1 MMSDVCNVRT
11 DRPTSRG
18 FTLVELLVVI
28 AIIGTL
34 VGLLLPAVQ
43 SAREAARQS
52 ACQNNLK
59 QLGLAVLNYE
69 SVNQT
74 LPPNHYP
81 WQLGLL
87 MNSGTTMT
95 YGDTVSFLC
104 WLLPF
109 TEEQILGDQAIAR
122 IKSNGNQMGGAY
134 LQQPQVLLC
143 PSEPNRGKGP
153 FGTGVTSYRGNRGDI
168 PMVEYVV
175 QRGPISVGSTKSGS
189 TYVKN
194 IAVRQKDILDG
205 TSTTVLLSEATV
217 GTQGTSSA
225 FPAGVGKL
233 TNDSSTAPAS
243 CLALVAGG
251 QYSATITDTRY
262 QPGSNWAPSAATYTG
277 FFTNAPPNMP
287 RCTNDYDWS
296 TAVMP
301 ASSYHPGGVFVTM
314 CDASTRFVTDSVD
327 AGDPTAAQVNNQG
340 STANAF
346 TYTKPSMRG
355 VWGAIGTIKGSE
367 SQRLNQ

>member
-1 MMSDVCNVRT
+1 MGPRKNTQPLARKYISPVGVSSYKQDAVRWRT
-11 DRPTSRG
+11 ELPSPLATRGEDAAVGNDFHDIRGGQRKPRG

-59 QLGLAVLNYE
+59 QLGIAVQNYE

-109 TEEQILGDQAIAR
+109 TEEQALGDQAISR
-122 IKSNGNQMGGAY
+122 IKSNLNQMGGAY
-134 LQQPQVLLC
+134 AQQPQVLLC

-153 FGTGVTSYRGNRGDI
+153 FSTGVTNYRGNRGDI
-168 PMVEYVV
+168 TMADYDI
-175 QRGPISVGSTKSGS
+175 QRGPI
-189 TYVKN
+189 
-194 IAVRQKDILDG
+194 
-205 TSTTVLLSEATV
+205 
-217 GTQGTSSA
+217 
-225 FPAGVGKL
+225 
-233 TNDSSTAPAS
+233 
-243 CLALVAGG
+243 
-251 QYSATITDTRY
+251 
-262 QPGSNWAPSAATYTG
+262 
-277 FFTNAPPNMP
+277 
-287 RCTNDYDWS
+287 
-296 TAVMP
+296 
-301 ASSYHPGGVFVTM
+301 
-314 CDASTRFVTDSVD
+314 
-327 AGDPTAAQVNNQG
+327 
-340 STANAF
+340 
-346 TYTKPSMRG
+346 
-355 VWGAIGTIKGSE
+355 
-367 SQRLNQ
+367 